1 MTRLSKA
8 VFRPRKGFYNMIA
21 IVDYGVGNLFSLQS
35 SLKYI
40 GADVRVT
47 AEPSVLDAAE
57 KIILPGVGAFGDAA
71 QKLRQSGLDEIVIE
85 QAKKGKPLMGICL
98 GMQLLLDSGEE
109 YGTHKGLGLIP
120 GRVVSMKGVVPSGYK
135 LPHIGWNHLSFPPKR
150 GGLNAAEKS
159 PLFKYIKECEFVY
172 FVHSFYAA
180 ECDESVIAYT
190 DYGCPITAAV
200 QKDNIYGCQF
210 HPEKS
215 GRTGLAIL
223 KAFCEL

>member
-1 MTRLSKA
+1 
-8 VFRPRKGFYNMIA
+8 MIA

-47 AEPSVLDAAE
+47 ASPQELDAAE

-71 QKLRQSGLDEIVIE
+71 QKLRQTGLDEIVIA
-85 QAKKGKPLMGICL
+85 QAQKGKPLMGICL

-109 YGTHKGLGLIP
+109 YGTHRGLGLIP
-120 GRVVSMKGVVPSGYK
+120 GRVVSMKGVVPSEYK

-150 GGLNAAEKS
+150 GGLEAAEKS
-159 PLFKYIKECEFVY
+159 PLFQYIKEGEFVY
-172 FVHSFYAA
+172 FVHSFYAT

-200 QKDNIYGCQF
+200 QKENVFGCQF